1 MELRIKTYAIRILVC
16 LGVTALLLL
25 GIAYAFYPVAF
36 SWKILL
42 LAAVFY
48 SVCLLGIVLIAR
60 FAKRGGRT
68 FISGYMAVKAIKMV
82 LLLITLL
89 VFFFADRDAIRWI
102 TVVFFTFYIVML
114 VFDTVYFSRILKK

>member
-1 MELRIKTYAIRILVC
+1 MELRIKTYAIRTLVC
-16 LGVTALLLL
+16 LGLTALLLF
-25 GIAYAFYPVAF
+25 GVAYALYPVAF

-48 SVCLLGIVLIAR
+48 SVCLLGIVLIAKL
-60 FAKRGGRT
+60 AKRGGRT

-89 VFFFADRDAIRWI
+89 VFFFADRAAIRWI
-102 TVVFFTFYIVML
+102 TVAFLVFYVVTLI
-114 VFDTVYFSRILKK
+114 FDTVYFSRALKK